1 MHRFHTQILY
11 SAYLQIQYIKCAL
24 LADFTHCRTAL
35 TLGDSEHTHADL
47 HFHREG
53 AGVLLAVKTTYV
65 FHFRPSSRERRF
77 HTNRNIKCV
86 HEGQMLLLRHHAE

>member
-24 LADFTHCRTAL
+24 LADFPHSRTAL
-35 TLGDSEHTHADL
+35 NTNDSEQTHANL

-53 AGVLLAVKTTYV
+53 ARSLLAVKTTISTSHKNGDLMQV
-65 FHFRPSSRERRF
+65 E
-77 HTNRNIKCV
+77 K
-86 HEGQMLLLRHHAE
+86 

>member
-35 TLGDSEHTHADL
+35 ILGDSEQTHADL

-53 AGVLLAVKTTYV
+53 ARVLLAVKTTYST
-65 FHFRPSSRERRF
+65 SSQAHENKDF
-77 HTNRNIKCV
+77 TQIENIKCV
-86 HEGQMLLLRHHAE
+86 HEGQMLLLRHHTE